1 MSELAKMENPNILY
15 SSPKSKS
22 VPSLLLSSSNKNK
35 KDISKTINSTINT
48 NNPFERLRLIEET
61 ISNRNSELKKIK
73 YKLAEIKLREKL
85 IEKGKYALS
94 EESLPLMKKQE
105 IMEDNKIKS
114 KLTIQNS
121 FLNNKLKLLTEKV
134 NKIEAELL
142 YGSRKGFLSSLKD
155 KLKEILNKKEV
166 LISKINENNDEI
178 QKINEKDIKNKY
190 KFNKKIFLENLDN
203 GIGSITPIS
212 RNKNFKLNH
221 FKKYFL
227 SEGDII
233 NNSNK
238 EYHKKLYE
246 EEKNKRIIEQKFKE
260 QKYKEMREEEIKT
273 VQNRK
278 KSHFNFHKEIMS
290 RNWINNLSNKKNYLS
305 WEFKEKER
313 IKQEENL
320 ILLSN
325 QKKSLIYQ
333 PISSEELNEFSNK
346 VKKEEIKT
354 KNNLKIK
361 KKMLEELWK
370 ERKDKLP
377 KQKSTFLLYNI
388 QNEKKIK
395 EDLILKKEIIKGNM
409 FERLNFSS
417 EVAKRF
423 RPKLIDEK
431 MKKERIKKIMELDG
445 INKQQDIKELN
456 NRLKLKLNK
465 VVNTQPKNFRKNNIF
480 ETSKSVFEQQIMK
493 LQKYKNLE
501 ISAEEQNNKKN
512 NNNGKNINLYQPENI
527 KYKSINKSIE
537 YSDIYQ
543 NKERK
548 RNINNNFLNQ
558 YYKEKSFNKYVKEIQ
573 AKIKLL
579 NQLVE

>member
-1 MSELAKMENPNILY
+1 
-15 SSPKSKS
+15 
-22 VPSLLLSSSNKNK
+22 
-35 KDISKTINSTINT
+35 
-48 NNPFERLRLIEET
+48 
-61 ISNRNSELKKIK
+61 
-73 YKLAEIKLREKL
+73 
-85 IEKGKYALS
+85 
-94 EESLPLMKKQE
+94 
-105 IMEDNKIKS
+105 
-114 KLTIQNS
+114 
-121 FLNNKLKLLTEKV
+121 
-134 NKIEAELL
+134 
-142 YGSRKGFLSSLKD
+142 
-155 KLKEILNKKEV
+155 
-166 LISKINENNDEI
+166 
-178 QKINEKDIKNKY
+178 
-190 KFNKKIFLENLDN
+190 
-203 GIGSITPIS
+203 
-212 RNKNFKLNH
+212 
-221 FKKYFL
+221 
-227 SEGDII
+227 
-233 NNSNK
+233 
-238 EYHKKLYE
+238 
-246 EEKNKRIIEQKFKE
+246 
-260 QKYKEMREEEIKT
+260 
-273 VQNRK
+273 
-278 KSHFNFHKEIMS
+278 
-290 RNWINNLSNKKNYLS
+290 
-305 WEFKEKER
+305 
-313 IKQEENL
+313 
-320 ILLSN
+320 
-325 QKKSLIYQ
+325 
-333 PISSEELNEFSNK
+333 
-346 VKKEEIKT
+346 
-354 KNNLKIK
+354 
-361 KKMLEELWK
+361 MLEELWK

-480 ETSKSVFEQQIMK
+480 ETSKSVFEQQIIK

-501 ISAEEQNNKKN
+501 ISAEEQNKKKN